1 MNSYLLPAGYEFQKV
16 QQDYE
21 RLLAGKELFDRG
33 TLEELDVAEDNNDRH
48 KKLKRIREDLLPLY
62 DDVRTV
68 APEVIRVAA
77 EAIKRA
83 RNTATVPIETTFGNF
98 DGRTAEDV
106 ANEAIQLIDDIR
118 YIDIEHTFRV
128 LCDLFVTARSHKER
142 ERILRSIEGLARYD
156 LDVWKQVGFGVQKVL
171 YDGICALSELEK
183 KALRPVI
190 AAMCGLFLSTD
201 LQGMTWQFNSASLH
215 RAAVPVSAEYE
226 EFRSS
231 VLALLFDLYRTAT
244 SVSEKIGTEQAL
256 SSAMRFPMDGGPDN
270 LVAMVL
276 DQTRQIVQFF
286 ADRVDD
292 EPFEVLQHIE
302 QQFLWLYR
310 RTREIAVVKRESAI
324 PDKAQAVVAAI
335 ENFRDRANTNDGFV
349 KFKTLVGFEFVF
361 PPEWDGDPMDIAGQ
375 HKYRAD
381 KIRDYAASVSTENA
395 DEWFEVIEQ
404 CAAVK
409 SNDAAT
415 FPTFGEFLKQLAAR
429 SPNIVVSYLRKH
441 EAALSNF
448 IPAILEGLAQSD
460 QPDIAVSFITAWIG
474 QGRHLHAIAHY
485 LRYATNTSEELVLR
499 VGEKA
504 IAQKD
509 AIAAI
514 GVIVAIVARKLT
526 SLVDSILLPSV
537 QMLTDLKD
545 ARWVNG
551 CWFLPSLGPFVEG
564 LSQEQSEALL
574 TNMVLRQRVEHHDER
589 VLCAVAG
596 KHPECVLSFFKAR
609 MDHNEDGET
618 EERYEAVPYHM
629 VDLGKVLARHPKV
642 VLRSARSW
650 YSSGDSLFTFTGG
663 RLLQNIFPE
672 LTQEYEAELLELVR
686 GGVEDD
692 VNFVLSLLG
701 SYRGGVFLYELCKAL
716 IEGLPE
722 VDKRIRQIGA
732 ILDSTGVVSGEF
744 GMVEVY
750 QRKKEE
756 MQSWHTDPR
765 SKVRAFA
772 NAHIPALDRSIAAEQ
787 WRSETDYESGAES
800 GPKRRGSRQAA
811 QPRGNLVEC

>member
-1 MNSYLLPAGYEFQKV
+1 MILEGQGQA
-16 QQDYE
+16 
-21 RLLAGKELFDRG
+21 RLHL
-33 TLEELDVAEDNNDRH
+33 
-48 KKLKRIREDLLPLY
+48 
-62 DDVRTV
+62 
-68 APEVIRVAA
+68 
-77 EAIKRA
+77 
-83 RNTATVPIETTFGNF
+83 
-98 DGRTAEDV
+98 
-106 ANEAIQLIDDIR
+106 
-118 YIDIEHTFRV
+118 
-128 LCDLFVTARSHKER
+128 
-142 ERILRSIEGLARYD
+142 
-156 LDVWKQVGFGVQKVL
+156 
-171 YDGICALSELEK
+171 
-183 KALRPVI
+183 
-190 AAMCGLFLSTD
+190 
-201 LQGMTWQFNSASLH
+201 
-215 RAAVPVSAEYE
+215 
-226 EFRSS
+226 
-231 VLALLFDLYRTAT
+231 
-244 SVSEKIGTEQAL
+244 
-256 SSAMRFPMDGGPDN
+256 
-270 LVAMVL
+270 
-276 DQTRQIVQFF
+276 
-286 ADRVDD
+286 
-292 EPFEVLQHIE
+292 
-302 QQFLWLYR
+302 
-310 RTREIAVVKRESAI
+310 
-324 PDKAQAVVAAI
+324 
-335 ENFRDRANTNDGFV
+335 
-349 KFKTLVGFEFVF
+349 
-361 PPEWDGDPMDIAGQ
+361 
-375 HKYRAD
+375 
-381 KIRDYAASVSTENA
+381 
-395 DEWFEVIEQ
+395 
-404 CAAVK
+404 K
-409 SNDAAT
+409 SND
-415 FPTFGEFLKQLAAR
+415 PW
-429 SPNIVVSYLRKH
+429 SH
-441 EAALSNF
+441 EWG
-448 IPAILEGLAQSD
+448 PVQGLAQSD

-526 SLVDSILLPSV
+526 SLVDLILLPSV

-787 WRSETDYESGAES
+787 RRSETDYELGAES